1 MGKHGALTSP
11 AYGKPLN
18 IQPKSKS
25 TIRLLINFQSQPV
38 SKTGLGC
45 VGITDNCIVLAEG
58 RMQMNKTFR
67 VHALG
72 FPPLEQRQDTEAAA
86 KVPINSL
93 NPVHASPSKLVNC
106 RPCLACRLECPS
118 ARSAAH
124 CARAWY
130 CVAQEHQR

>member
-1 MGKHGALTSP
+1 MEPLPALPMASHQTYSLSQKRP
-11 AYGKPLN
+11 SGL
-18 IQPKSKS
+18 SS
-25 TIRLLINFQSQPV
+25 NFQSQPV

-45 VGITDNCIVLAEG
+45 VGFAENCIVLAEG

-67 VHALG
+67 VQALG

-86 KVPINSL
+86 KVPVNSL

-106 RPCLACRLECPS
+106 SPCLACRLECPS
-118 ARSAAH
+118 ARSGAY

-130 CVAQEHQR
+130 CVAQEHQH